1 MKKYIKYNK
10 IYNKQVNK
18 KIKSLKCNKINVQT
32 YNLLIDDES
41 TWYCLKCAQ
50 TVFPFS
56 DFYLLIIYFIIKYNK
71 TKRNFIQFT
80 LK

>member
-41 TWYCLKCAQ
+41 TWYFLKFAQ

-56 DFYLLIIYFIIKYNK
+56 DFYLFIIYFIIKYNK